1 MNPTTPENIANSL
14 KMYSTWAALIICSL
28 YGYWVQL
35 PMEQQQQILAQWPA
49 LKYYAPIFSF
59 AVWYAARVASQNKPD
74 TSLLGGMNEPV
85 IGQQIGVAGLTAP
98 PPAPVVSE
106 TPATVPLNLTAAEV
120 AAILNA
126 AEVLKRQAPQ

>member
-14 KMYSTWAALIICSL
+14 KMYSTWAAAAIMTLF
-28 YGYWVQL
+28 GWWVQL
-35 PMEQQQQILAQWPA
+35 PVEQQQQILAQWPA

-74 TSLLGGMNEPV
+74 TSLLDKNEPLT
-85 IGQQIGVAGLTAP
+85 GPQIGVASLTAP
-98 PPAPVVSE
+98 PATPAPE
-106 TPATVPLNLTAAEV
+106 TAGTMSLKLTASEI

-126 AEVLKRQAPQ
+126 AEALKKQAP

>member
-14 KMYSTWAALIICSL
+14 KMYSTWVAMAICGL
-28 YGYWVQL
+28 YGYWMQL

-49 LKYYAPIFSF
+49 LKYYAPVFSF

-74 TSLLGGMNEPV
+74 TSLLGGTAEPV
-85 IGQQIGVAGLTAP
+85 VGPQIGVAGLTAP
-98 PPAPVVSE
+98 PPAPVVPE

-126 AEVLKRQAPQ
+126 AEALKRQAPQ

>member
-14 KMYSTWAALIICSL
+14 KMYSTWVAAAIMTLF
-28 YGYWVQL
+28 GWWMQL
-35 PMEQQQQILAQWPA
+35 PVEQQQQILAQWPA

-74 TSLLGGMNEPV
+74 ASLLDKNEPLT
-85 IGQQIGVAGLTAP
+85 GPQIGVASLTTPPAAPAPDTAGTMSLKLTA
-98 PPAPVVSE
+98 SE
-106 TPATVPLNLTAAEV
+106 I

-126 AEVLKRQAPQ
+126 AEALKKQAP

>member
-14 KMYSTWAALIICSL
+14 KMYSTWVAAAIMTLF
-28 YGYWVQL
+28 GWWVQL
-35 PMEQQQQILAQWPA
+35 PVEQQQQILAQWPA

-74 TSLLGGMNEPV
+74 TSLLDKNEPLT
-85 IGQQIGVAGLTAP
+85 GPQIGVASLTTP
-98 PPAPVVSE
+98 PPAPAPDTTGTMSLKLTASE
-106 TPATVPLNLTAAEV
+106 T

-126 AEVLKRQAPQ
+126 AEALKKQAP

>member
-14 KMYSTWAALIICSL
+14 KMYSTWVAAAICAL
-28 YGYWVQL
+28 YGYWMQL

-74 TSLLGGMNEPV
+74 TSLLGGATEPV
-85 IGQQIGVAGLTAP
+85 VGQQIGVAGLTT
-98 PPAPVVSE
+98 PPAAPV
-106 TPATVPLNLTAAEV
+106 PAALPAAVPMNLTAREI
-120 AAILNA
+120 AAILDA
-126 AEVLKRQAPQ
+126 AEVLKKQAPQ

>member
-14 KMYSTWAALIICSL
+14 KMYSTWVAMAICGL

-74 TSLLGGMNEPV
+74 TSLLGGATEPV
-85 IGQQIGVAGLTAP
+85 VGQQIGVAGLTT
-98 PPAPVVSE
+98 PPAAPV
-106 TPATVPLNLTAAEV
+106 PAALPAAVPMNLTAREI
-120 AAILNA
+120 AAILDA
-126 AEVLKRQAPQ
+126 AEVLKKQAPQ

>member
-14 KMYSTWAALIICSL
+14 KMYSTWVAMAICGL
-28 YGYWVQL
+28 YGYWMQL

-74 TSLLGGMNEPV
+74 TSLLGAANEPLT
-85 IGQQIGVAGLTAP
+85 GPQIGVAGLTAP
-98 PPAPVVSE
+98 PPAPVVPG

-126 AEVLKRQAPQ
+126 AEALKRQAPQ